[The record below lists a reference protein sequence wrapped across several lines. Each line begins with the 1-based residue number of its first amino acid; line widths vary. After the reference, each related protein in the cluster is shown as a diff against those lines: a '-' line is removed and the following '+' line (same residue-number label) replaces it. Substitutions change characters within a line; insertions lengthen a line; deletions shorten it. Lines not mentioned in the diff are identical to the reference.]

1 MNLLDR
7 YIVRNFLMG
16 MFPVALLL
24 LVLFSFMALAEQLED
39 VGQGLFTQ
47 FDAFMVVL
55 YTAPRRIVDLLP
67 VTTLVGGLLGLGV
80 MANHQELMAARVS
93 GMSQPR
99 MARPILILTVG
110 LSLLVLLMQSFL
122 IPYSE
127 RAANRLRAHA
137 LVETDVHTGGNVEF
151 WTRSG
156 NNYVRVDNV
165 VLGRLPSNIEIYTTD
180 ARGRFKRLIEARS
193 AVITG
198 EDYWQLRDIV
208 MTTIDGLVVHEEH
221 RDELTWPGLL
231 SSDQASILVLPLEAL
246 APLDLSRL
254 IRFQRENGLDT
265 HRYRVVWW
273 QEISITLAVIGM
285 GLLTLPLLMGST
297 RAISAGQRVV
307 LGGLVGIGFYLL
319 QQIAGHLTGLFQL
332 NPPSAIMAPAVVL
345 LMAAVYAQFIDDR
358 RKRRA
363 RRRAKGE
370 SATAFRPPV

>member
-16 MFPVALLL
+16 MLPVGMLL
-24 LVLFSFMALAEQLED
+24 LVLFSFMALAEELEE
-39 VGQGLFTQ
+39 VGHGLFTQ

-55 YTAPRRIVDLLP
+55 YTAPRRLTDLLP
-67 VTTLVGGLLGLGV
+67 VTTLVGGLMGLGV

-99 MARPILILTVG
+99 MARPILVLTVA
-110 LSLLVLLMQSFL
+110 LSMAVLLMQSFL

-137 LVETDVHTGGNVEF
+137 LVETDVHAGGNVEF

-156 NNYVRVDNV
+156 NNFVRVDNV
-165 VLGRLPSNIEIYTTD
+165 RLGRLPSNIEIYTTD
-180 ARGRFKRLIEARS
+180 THGRFERLIEARS
-193 AVITG
+193 AIITG
-198 EDYWQLRDIV
+198 ENNWKLRDIV

-221 RDELTWPGLL
+221 RDELIWPGLL

-254 IRFQRENGLDT
+254 IVFQRENGLDT
-265 HRYRVVWW
+265 HLYRVVWW
-273 QEISITLAVIGM
+273 QQISITIAVIGM
-285 GLLTLPLLMGST
+285 GLLALPMLMGST
-297 RAISAGQRVV
+297 RSKSAGQRVV

-332 NPPSAIMAPAVVL
+332 HPPTAIMAPAVL
-345 LMAAVYAQFIDDR
+345 LLLAAVYAQFVDDR

-363 RRRAKGE
+363 RRRAK
-370 SATAFRPPV
+370 P

>member
-24 LVLFSFMALAEQLED
+24 LVLFSFMALAEELED
-39 VGQGLFTQ
+39 VGRGLFTQ

-55 YTAPRRIVDLLP
+55 YTAPKRMADLLP

-99 MARPILILTVG
+99 MARPILILTIG
-110 LSLLVLLMQSFL
+110 LSLMVLLMQSFL
-122 IPYSE
+122 IPYCE

-137 LVETDVHTGGNVEF
+137 LVETDVHAGGNVEF

-165 VLGRLPSNIEIYTTD
+165 LLGRLPSNIEIYTTD

-254 IRFQRENGLDT
+254 IKFQRENGLDT

-273 QEISITLAVIGM
+273 QEISIIFAVIGM

-307 LGGLVGIGFYLL
+307 LGGMVGIGFYLL

-332 NPPSAIMAPAVVL
+332 NPPGAIMAPAVL
-345 LMAAVYAQFIDDR
+345 LLLAAVYAQFVDDR

-363 RRRAKGE
+363 RRRAKG
-370 SATAFRPPV
+370 